1 MEPMGHRTQA
11 PVTLRADTSPERV
24 AIVTMR
30 DCYRIGHYC
39 VTLDSIISFF
49 LFPVVQESI
58 FIAIY
63 AAFICIKFVL
73 IYIPNTFVILR
84 FFFKGTPLSL
94 HSHQICFRSRV

>member
-1 MEPMGHRTQA
+1 MGSVITMEPMGHRMQA

-49 LFPVVQESI
+49 ISCGPRTHFYCYLCSI
-58 FIAIY
+58 HLY
-63 AAFICIKFVL
+63 
-73 IYIPNTFVILR
+73 
-84 FFFKGTPLSL
+84 
-94 HSHQICFRSRV
+94 

>member
-49 LFPVVQESI
+49 YFLWSKNPFLLLFMQHS
-58 FIAIY
+58 
-63 AAFICIKFVL
+63 FVL
-73 IYIPNTFVILR
+73 
-84 FFFKGTPLSL
+84 SL
-94 HSHQICFRSRV
+94 Y